1 MRNEVYG
8 RCPATK
14 SRNPYTCGLTG
25 KTYTTAES
33 SKRTDLLAKG
43 LAKVLGWEPNV
54 DLAWDKVIAVFSFN
68 TVCLALRRIKEGTKS
83 GKELTMCCVD

>member
-1 MRNEVYG
+1 MRSEVYG
-8 RCPATK
+8 RCPVTT

-33 SKRTDLLAKG
+33 FNRTDLIAKG

-68 TVCLALRRIKEGTKS
+68 TVCSNSGSFKDARRGE
-83 GKELTMCCVD
+83 ELTIICAD